1 MYLMDLM
8 NKKCMTRADLSMMS
22 SVPDSTLRD
31 ILSGKAQIDRCEAAT
46 IYGIADALDTTVE
59 DVLVHY
65 WKECL
70 SVSDKEAYKRK
81 SLHDGHTLVLFYST
95 VDKLVNARSVEDDHV
110 LVYFFSHDNVIDLLF
125 SKGFYRETFFL
136 LGLLD
141 YLNRKLGM
149 KTNPRFDAYRG
160 YCLDC
165 PVYSLS
171 TLEAY
176 DDPADLKN
184 AKAFAETY
192 AVPELAAFNI
202 YMTEEDISPDMD

>member
-1 MYLMDLM
+1 MR
-8 NKKCMTRADLSMMS
+8 KKHKNRFVFFISLFIFCFVLAGSNALPVKAYS

-110 LVYFFSHDNVIDLLF
+110 LVYFFSHDNVIDLIF
-125 SKGFYRETFFL
+125 SKGF
-136 LGLLD
+136 
-141 YLNRKLGM
+141 
-149 KTNPRFDAYRG
+149 
-160 YCLDC
+160 
-165 PVYSLS
+165 
-171 TLEAY
+171 
-176 DDPADLKN
+176 
-184 AKAFAETY
+184 
-192 AVPELAAFNI
+192 
-202 YMTEEDISPDMD
+202 